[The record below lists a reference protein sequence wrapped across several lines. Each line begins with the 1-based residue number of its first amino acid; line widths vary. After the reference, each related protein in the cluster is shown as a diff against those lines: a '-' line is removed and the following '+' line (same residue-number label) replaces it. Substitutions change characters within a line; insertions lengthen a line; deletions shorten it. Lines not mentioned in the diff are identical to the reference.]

1 MLWLGSG
8 FFLIQMK
15 INIDKNKK
23 HQIFEGFGA
32 SGAWWAQLVGGWDNI
47 DPESGMAV
55 RDRISQLL
63 HSKTEGIGLRTYRY
77 NIGGGSA
84 ESGNGNYPDFDRRA
98 ECFETSEGK
107 YDFSKDA
114 NAVYMMKQAVK
125 DGADEIVLFV
135 NSPIERLTKNG
146 MAHLDENKAFRT
158 NLSKENYLPFA
169 KYCLDVAEHFVKEG
183 LPVKYL
189 SPVNEPLWKWTG
201 GQEGCHYKPWQAG
214 RVMRCVAKEM
224 IKRKSLSGVK
234 LSGVENGDIRW
245 FNKSY
250 TRELLRYP
258 EVSEVVDS
266 VDVHSYFLHSPV
278 PFTNNRPAYLRR
290 FRKWMDKR
298 YPDIPVKMSEWCHMQ
313 GGKNPNMDSA
323 LETAKVIYEDISI
336 LNVTSWQHWIACSR
350 YDYCDGLIYID
361 IDKKTYET
369 TKRYYV
375 TGNFSK
381 YIPFGAVRF
390 ETNSDDADI
399 MTLGFEKD
407 GKTVLIIINP
417 TAKEK
422 SYTIPENSLVAVTD
436 ENRSLAEYSAEKN
449 SDIKITPS
457 SVTTIV
463 F

>member
-1 MLWLGSG
+1 MVGKR
-8 FFLIQMK
+8 FFLNTGELKMK

-23 HQIFEGFGA
+23 YQIFEGFGA

-84 ESGNGNYPDFDRRA
+84 ESGKGNYPDFDRRA

-146 MAHLDENKAFRT
+146 MAHLDENKAFHT

-169 KYCLDVAEHFVKEG
+169 KYCLDVTEHFVEEG

-214 RVMRCVAKEM
+214 
-224 IKRKSLSGVK
+224 L
-234 LSGVENGDIRW
+234 
-245 FNKSY
+245 
-250 TRELLRYP
+250 
-258 EVSEVVDS
+258 
-266 VDVHSYFLHSPV
+266 
-278 PFTNNRPAYLRR
+278 
-290 FRKWMDKR
+290 
-298 YPDIPVKMSEWCHMQ
+298 
-313 GGKNPNMDSA
+313 
-323 LETAKVIYEDISI
+323 
-336 LNVTSWQHWIACSR
+336 
-350 YDYCDGLIYID
+350 
-361 IDKKTYET
+361 
-369 TKRYYV
+369 
-375 TGNFSK
+375 
-381 YIPFGAVRF
+381 
-390 ETNSDDADI
+390 
-399 MTLGFEKD
+399 
-407 GKTVLIIINP
+407 
-417 TAKEK
+417 
-422 SYTIPENSLVAVTD
+422 
-436 ENRSLAEYSAEKN
+436 
-449 SDIKITPS
+449 
-457 SVTTIV
+457 
-463 F
+463 